1 MEQKVYK
8 TEDGQT
14 IIANMMNDVTNVSFK
29 EYILKFHSYSIAPI
43 ISSLAFKLFSFLP
56 MDSIVR
62 IVSRQSFELAKKQL
76 ANLEKVMLPK
86 EIYTLLE
93 NDLKKKEQEKFWKG
107 LSLDINQ
114 LGAIFLH
121 GEKLGYKFSS
131 YRFEGTPKNFK
142 KEDFPNF
149 AYVDDN
155 DIMHRV
161 GGESLSD
168 GQLRALI
175 NESKV
180 IYVQMLDNGL
190 QWHAFIR
197 TFQGLKGKE
206 SGTQG
211 SIPHIHYYSNKYG
224 ISRENF
230 VNMIKK
236 GNYPKNANIHIPLID
251 EQIEN
256 H

>member
-1 MEQKVYK
+1 MAQKIYK

-29 EYILKFHSYSIAPI
+29 EYILKFHSYSIAPV
-43 ISSLAFKLFSFLP
+43 ISSWVFKLSSFLP

-76 ANLEKVMLPK
+76 ANLEKVALPE
-86 EIYTLLE
+86 EIFTLLK
-93 NDLKKKEQEKFWKG
+93 NDLKKKEQEKIWKG
-107 LSLDINQ
+107 ISLDINQ
-114 LGAIFLH
+114 LGAFFLL

-131 YRFEGTPKNFK
+131 YRFEGIPKKLK
-142 KEDFPNF
+142 KEDLPNF

-155 DIMHRV
+155 DVLHKV
-161 GGESLSD
+161 GGESLSE

-180 IYVQMLDNGL
+180 IYVQMLDNGI

-206 SGTQG
+206 PGIQG
-211 SIPHIHYYSNKYG
+211 SVPHIHYYSNKNG
-224 ISRENF
+224 TSKADF
-230 VNMIKK
+230 VDMIKK
-236 GNYPKNANIHIPLID
+236 GNYPTAKVHISLID
-251 EQIEN
+251 
-256 H
+256 

>member
-1 MEQKVYK
+1 MAQKIYK

-29 EYILKFHSYSIAPI
+29 EYILKFHSYSIAPV
-43 ISSLAFKLFSFLP
+43 ISCMAFKLCSFLP
-56 MDSIVR
+56 VDSIAR

-76 ANLEKVMLPK
+76 ANLEKVVLPK

-93 NDLKKKEQEKFWKG
+93 NDLKKKDQEKIWKG
-107 LSLDINQ
+107 ISLDINQ
-114 LGAIFLH
+114 LGAIFLL

-131 YRFEGTPKNFK
+131 YRFEGIPKNLK
-142 KEDFPNF
+142 KEDLPNF

-155 DIMHRV
+155 DVLHKV
-161 GGESLSD
+161 GGESLSE

-180 IYVQMLDNGL
+180 IYVQMLDNGI

-211 SIPHIHYYSNKYG
+211 SVPHIHYYSNKNG
-224 ISRENF
+224 TSRADF
-230 VNMIKK
+230 VDMIKK
-236 GNYPKNANIHIPLID
+236 GNYPTAKVHIPLLM
-251 EQIEN
+251 N
-256 H
+256 R

>member
-1 MEQKVYK
+1 MAQKIYK

-29 EYILKFHSYSIAPI
+29 DYILKFHSYSIAPV
-43 ISSLAFKLFSFLP
+43 ISNLAFKLFCFLP
-56 MDSIVR
+56 MDSIAR
-62 IVSRQSFELAKKQL
+62 IVSRQSFELAKEQL
-76 ANLEKVMLPK
+76 TNLEKVELPK
-86 EIYTLLE
+86 EIYSLLKS
-93 NDLKKKEQEKFWKG
+93 DLKKKEQEKIWKG

-114 LGAIFLH
+114 LGAIFLN

-131 YRFEGTPKNFK
+131 YRFEGTPKKIK
-142 KEDFPNF
+142 KEDLPNF

-155 DIMHRV
+155 DILHRV
-161 GGESLSD
+161 GGESLSE

-180 IYVQMLDNGL
+180 IYVQMLDNGI

-206 SGTQG
+206 PGTQG
-211 SIPHIHYYSNKYG
+211 SVPHIHYYSNKNG
-224 ISRENF
+224 ISKADF
-230 VNMIKK
+230 VDMIKK
-236 GNYPKNANIHIPLID
+236 GNYPTAKVHIPLID
-251 EQIEN
+251 KQIAS

>member
-1 MEQKVYK
+1 MAQKVYK

-14 IIANMMNDVTNVSFK
+14 IIANMMSDVTNVSFK
-29 EYILKFHSYSIAPI
+29 EYILKFHSYSIAPV
-43 ISSLAFKLFSFLP
+43 ISRFVFNIFPFLP
-56 MDSIVR
+56 VDSIVK
-62 IVSRQSFELAKKQL
+62 IVNRQSYELAKEQL
-76 ANLEKVMLPK
+76 VSLEKVVLPK
-86 EIYTLLE
+86 EIFTLLE
-93 NDLKKKEQEKFWKG
+93 NDLKKKEQEKIWKG
-107 LSLDINQ
+107 VSLDISQ

-121 GEKLGYKFSS
+121 GEDLGYKFSS

-142 KEDFPNF
+142 KEDLPNF

-155 DIMHRV
+155 DNLHRV
-161 GGESLSD
+161 GGESLSE

-180 IYVQMLDNGL
+180 IYVQMLDNGI

-211 SIPHIHYYSNKYG
+211 SVPHIHYYSNKNG
-224 ISRENF
+224 TSMADF
-230 VNMIKK
+230 VDMIKK
-236 GNYPKNANIHIPLID
+236 GNYPTAKVHIPLLM
-251 EQIEN
+251 N
-256 H
+256 R

>member
-1 MEQKVYK
+1 MAQKIYK
-8 TEDGQT
+8 TENGQT

-43 ISSLAFKLFSFLP
+43 ISGLAFKLFSFLP
-56 MDSIVR
+56 MDSIVK

-76 ANLEKVMLPK
+76 ANLEKVVLPK

-93 NDLKKKEQEKFWKG
+93 NDLKKKEQEKIWKG

-131 YRFEGTPKNFK
+131 YRFEGTPKNLK
-142 KEDFPNF
+142 KEDLPNF

-155 DIMHRV
+155 DILHRV
-161 GGESLSD
+161 GGESLSE
-168 GQLRALI
+168 GQLRSLI

-180 IYVQMLDNGL
+180 IYVQILDNGI

-206 SGTQG
+206 FGKQG
-211 SIPHIHYYSNKYG
+211 SVPHIHYYSNKNG
-224 ISRENF
+224 TSKADF
-230 VNMIKK
+230 VDMINK
-236 GNYPKNANIHIPLID
+236 GNYPTAKVHIPLID
-251 EQIEN
+251 EQIKSQ
-256 H
+256 